1 MIKNTLVCYVVFH
14 YTDHEFMSS
23 NGFTVVTFLTVRTKP
38 GADNQKN
45 SLLYPSSPSFV
56 NRTNIK

>member
-38 GADNQKN
+38 GAEQ
-45 SLLYPSSPSFV
+45 
-56 NRTNIK
+56 